1 MPYNPRRT
9 ILKSKE
15 NNLGMMLNQA
25 LEVAKDYK
33 CDIFS
38 ILDDDDE
45 YVSDR
50 LEKIVR
56 AYTTANTHG
65 ISCLQMTINEK
76 IIDTSIIETFRWRQ
90 KLDTFS
96 IVPYND
102 KNYRNPGQ
110 FTYDNYALDVCKGY
124 PPESISPEHYFLR
137 KFMENNAIAICPEY
151 LFRYHIREN
160 EHKPGEG
167 ELPNLNTITYDNNIS
182 HIHRDMEISQLISI
196 AQSEKNNGLISY
208 FTNLLK
214 ETKNDI

>member
-124 PPESISPEHYFLR
+124 PPESISP
-137 KFMENNAIAICPEY
+137 
-151 LFRYHIREN
+151 
-160 EHKPGEG
+160 
-167 ELPNLNTITYDNNIS
+167 
-182 HIHRDMEISQLISI
+182 
-196 AQSEKNNGLISY
+196 
-208 FTNLLK
+208 
-214 ETKNDI
+214 